1 MSSIKSIVLK
11 TVKNTELKS
20 VGIYAGMTQ
29 GIDLQQGSVTFNG
42 TGDLVITFKKAVPLI
57 RLGLKDFVNREDA
70 TSHWMGFSEVNFYE
84 E

>member
-1 MSSIKSIVLK
+1 
-11 TVKNTELKS
+11 
-20 VGIYAGMTQ
+20 MTK
-29 GIDLQQGSVTFNG
+29 GLDHQQGSVTFNG

-70 TSHWMGFSEVNFYE
+70 NSNWMGFSEVNFYE

>member
-1 MSSIKSIVLK
+1 M
-11 TVKNTELKS
+11 
-20 VGIYAGMTQ
+20 
-29 GIDLQQGSVTFNG
+29 TFNG